1 MMAKVKKN
9 GSLSNI
15 EICQFGPGKYKP
27 AKDTL
32 DFVITDFKF
41 HSQIA
46 NNPKSLP
53 QNILS
58 TYSGARPKRTFIN
71 GGLVAKENGEV
82 EMGFGLDQDEVSHLL
97 KKANKKRLR
106 IILPEDGVSIFL
118 GPDAIEKMKSLEKKK
133 KTLKK

>member
-1 MMAKVKKN
+1 MRTSQ
-9 GSLSNI
+9 GSQMPVVI
-15 EICQFGPGKYKP
+15 QHIKQGEYKP

-58 TYSGARPKRTFIN
+58 TYRGARPKRTFIN
-71 GGLVAKENGEV
+71 GGLVAKENGEI
-82 EMGFGLDQDEVSHLL
+82 EMGFELDHNEIRHLL

-106 IILPEDGVSIFL
+106 IVLPEGGVPIFL
-118 GPDAIEKMKSLEKKK
+118 GPDAIEKMKALEKKK